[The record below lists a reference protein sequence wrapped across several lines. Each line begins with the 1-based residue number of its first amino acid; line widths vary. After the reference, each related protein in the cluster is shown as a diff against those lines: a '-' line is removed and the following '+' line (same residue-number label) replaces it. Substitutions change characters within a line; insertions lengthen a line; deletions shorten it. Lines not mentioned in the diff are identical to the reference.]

1 MSQEFAR
8 LVLLIHRVGNW
19 QYVSLEVEVLQYIAL
34 YSWWQFDSNQ
44 INQIVRERKKIMEKR
59 LAANDTVLSFPSQSQ
74 LITLFIFVCDAPSQS
89 FKLGP
94 LDNPD
99 CSA

>member
-1 MSQEFAR
+1 
-8 LVLLIHRVGNW
+8 
-19 QYVSLEVEVLQYIAL
+19 
-34 YSWWQFDSNQ
+34 
-44 INQIVRERKKIMEKR
+44 MEKR